1 MLHPDD
7 VTDAV
12 KVLENDG
19 VTLWRK
25 PDGSLLTTDA
35 NGHPP
40 MPHNVRE
47 TFWQLPFEAQVSE
60 IFRLVAEMEISSGKA
75 AELFVYL
82 GLAKRED
89 MLFVKST
96 LMGLQPYYG
105 YSLDETKEGLRK
117 LGVAV

>member
-12 KVLENDG
+12 KVLENDN

-35 NGHPP
+35 SGHPP

-47 TFWQLPFEAQVSE
+47 TFWQLPLDAQVSE
-60 IFRLVAEMEISSGKA
+60 IFRLVKESEINSGKA
-75 AELFVYL
+75 MELLGYL
-82 GLAKRED
+82 QLIPSPELRHDVRNVFMGMDYGDDEETAR
-89 MLFVKST
+89 KS
-96 LMGLQPYYG
+96 
-105 YSLDETKEGLRK
+105 LRK
-117 LGVAV
+117 LGVNV